1 MHPLTLPQN
10 WPHRDTS
17 RLIACKPH
25 LWHVQQMG
33 HGPTLLLIH
42 GAGGAS
48 HSFRHLMPIL
58 AQHYHV
64 IAIDLPGQG
73 FTRLGARNRCGLDP
87 IAEDLTTL
95 CAQEHWHPTAII
107 GHSAGAAIA
116 LRMAQLIPTQ
126 AVIGINAA
134 LGSFDGV
141 AGWLFPMMAKLL
153 SLTPLVP
160 HLFSKLSGNPA
171 RVHSLLTSTG
181 STLDPAGEAQYLT
194 LIRTPGH
201 VDATLAMM
209 AQWRLDKLLASLPAL
224 QTPCLLITAAKD
236 SAVPPAISATAAKRM
251 PRAQHASLATYGHL
265 AHEEAA
271 PVVAN
276 LILPFLAAQITAS
289 GQDRQ

>member
-1 MHPLTLPQN
+1 MHPLTLPKD

-17 RLIACKPH
+17 RHIACKPH

-33 HGPTLLLIH
+33 QGATLLLIH
-42 GAGGAS
+42 GAGGAT

-58 AQHYHV
+58 AAHYHV
-64 IAIDLPGQG
+64 VAIDLPGQG

-87 IAEDLTTL
+87 MAQDIARL
-95 CAQEHWHPTAII
+95 CAQENWHPTAII

-116 LRMAQLIPTQ
+116 LRLAQLIPTQ
-126 AVIGINAA
+126 AIIGINAA

-160 HLFSKLSGNPA
+160 QLFSKLSGNPA

-181 STLDPAGEAQYLT
+181 SHLDLEGESQYLT
-194 LIRTPGH
+194 LIRSAGH

-209 AQWRLDKLLASLPAL
+209 AQWRLDPLLASLPAL
-224 QTPCLLITAAKD
+224 HTPCLLITAAKD
-236 SAVPPAISATAAKRM
+236 SAVPPTVSANAAQRM
-251 PRAQHASLATYGHL
+251 PHASHASLATYGHL
-265 AHEEAA
+265 VHEEAA
-271 PVVAN
+271 AAVAN
-276 LILPFLAAQITAS
+276 LILPFLAAQMAPH
-289 GQDRQ
+289 GDDRQ